1 MDKNDLKMK
10 MIDLMSSNFNVNQ
23 MVSSVRRHEID
34 EISKNYN
41 ELIKSFV

>member
-23 MVSSVRRHEID
+23 MVSVRRHEID